1 MKATFKNIAFTL
13 TIIALVIVVLSAVD
27 TASSIDVN
35 NSDTYL
41 RITVL
46 DLDEKPLH
54 NAEIT
59 LCGETFLTDN
69 KGLSPNIQ
77 LLKEENFYDDDI
89 TQWHTV
95 NVVIKK
101 EGYVPAVVLNCVAYD
116 CQTRRLTVKLYQI
129 DGSNLP
135 YVCYVE
141 SPPNDYVK
149 NLISK

>member
-1 MKATFKNIAFTL
+1 MKATFKNVAFAL
-13 TIIALVIVVLSAVD
+13 TVLAMVIVVLTAVD

-35 NSDTYL
+35 NADTFL
-41 RITVL
+41 RVTVV
-46 DLDEKPLH
+46 DLDDKPVH
-54 NAEIT
+54 NAEIS
-59 LCGETFLTDN
+59 LCGAVFFTDN

-77 LLKEENFYDDDI
+77 LPKETNFYNTEI

-101 EGYVPAVVLNCVAYD
+101 DGYVPAVVLNCVVYD
-116 CQTRRLTVKLYQI
+116 NQTRRLTVKLYQS

-141 SPPNDYVK
+141 SPPSDFLQEMIGK
-149 NLISK
+149 